1 MDSKEKMSCKSSTQ
15 RLASAETQSAMKTNW
30 HDSVTSSES
39 TLHQIAPYIGKIKSS
54 ICRDL
59 IEGHSKPFS
68 TLYDPFCGSGSVA
81 VEGWFANRNVI
92 GIDLNPYATLL
103 TQAKLFPNSTADD
116 ALNDI
121 EHFSVQTSAE
131 LKNIDLRSVPKWVRV
146 FFHPQTLREAIAW
159 SRVLLSYKRYFL
171 LGCLLGILHHQRPG
185 FLSFPSSHTVPY
197 LRTKKFPR
205 STYPRLYEY
214 RGVRDRLESK
224 VVRAFSRIPETD
236 NSIIRICQRKNA
248 AKFIPPCQVDTIITS
263 PPYMGKLDYGRDN
276 RLRLW
281 FLGVKDWARI
291 DDRVSLNEKNFLKLM
306 YQCFR
311 LWLQILPKNGNCV
324 LVVGDNHIRSY
335 GMMLPDALIDLATNQ
350 IGGYHLADRV
360 TDFIPNTRRVRRNC
374 RGSMS
379 ETVIVLKRA

>member
-1 MDSKEKMSCKSSTQ
+1 MKISCKSTTQ
-15 RLASAETQSAMKTNW
+15 RLASAETRSARKTNW

-68 TLYDPFCGSGSVA
+68 TIYDPFCGSGSVA

-116 ALNDI
+116 ALNAI

-131 LKNIDLRSVPKWVRV
+131 LKNVDLRSVPKWVRA

-197 LRTKKFPR
+197 LRTNKFPR
-205 STYPRLYEY
+205 RTYPKLYEY

-224 VVRAFSRIPETD
+224 VVRAFRRIPETD
-236 NSIIRICQRKNA
+236 DSIIRICQRKNA
-248 AKFIPPCQVDTIITS
+248 AIFIPPYPVDTIITS

-291 DDRVSLNEKNFLKLM
+291 DDCVSLNEKKFLRLM

-311 LWLQILPKNGNCV
+311 LWLQILPKKGSCV

-335 GMMLPDALIDLATNQ
+335 GMMLPDALIDLATKQ
-350 IGGYHLADRV
+350 IGGYHLADRI
-360 TDFIPNTRRVRRNC
+360 TDFIPNARRVRRNC
-374 RGSMS
+374 RGNMS
-379 ETVIVLKRA
+379 ETVIVLKRV

>member
-1 MDSKEKMSCKSSTQ
+1 MKISCKSTTQ
-15 RLASAETQSAMKTNW
+15 RLASAETRSARKTNW

-68 TLYDPFCGSGSVA
+68 TIYDPFCGSGSVA

-116 ALNDI
+116 ALNAI

-131 LKNIDLRSVPKWVRV
+131 LKNVDLRSVPKWVRA

-197 LRTKKFPR
+197 LRTNKFPR
-205 STYPRLYEY
+205 RTYPKLYEY

-224 VVRAFSRIPETD
+224 VVRAFRRIPETD
-236 NSIIRICQRKNA
+236 DSIIRICQRKNA
-248 AKFIPPCQVDTIITS
+248 AIFIPPYPVDTIITS

-291 DDRVSLNEKNFLKLM
+291 DDCVSLNEKKFLRLM

-311 LWLQILPKNGNCV
+311 LWLQILPKKGSCV

-335 GMMLPDALIDLATNQ
+335 GMMLPDALIDLATKQ
-350 IGGYHLADRV
+350 IGGYHLADRI
-360 TDFIPNTRRVRRNC
+360 TDYIPNARRVRRNC
-374 RGSMS
+374 RGNMS
-379 ETVIVLKRA
+379 ETVIVLKRV